1 MYTIR
6 KRKYSLKKQPV
17 ARKNTFKLRGG
28 SHLQNQAIVSK
39 NIQSSHPGIVAPV
52 VDLVSGVASN
62 VASTAVSGA
71 GSFLGV
77 NLSNKESVNNALKK
91 QIAVLSDP
99 ETKENLKKLL
109 GEGAKVVA
117 LGLES
122 SQPAI
127 EKFIQTTTKAVS
139 NSAEKMGDAVIN
151 VGLNTLGGIPVVGA
165 AIGAVRSLD
174 KAVKAGQSVLNAGTE
189 VIAASGDA
197 VNQITQNIEHAK
209 SKVNSMN
216 FDVQK
221 QLQDKIRAKTAIL
234 QKVGGSIAEFHD
246 TTLNPEKFIPQTNTS
261 LRNKKT
267 ILRKRFT
274 KRFRKQY

>member
-1 MYTIR
+1 
-6 KRKYSLKKQPV
+6 
-17 ARKNTFKLRGG
+17 
-28 SHLQNQAIVSK
+28 
-39 NIQSSHPGIVAPV
+39 
-52 VDLVSGVASN
+52 
-62 VASTAVSGA
+62 
-71 GSFLGV
+71 
-77 NLSNKESVNNALKK
+77 
-91 QIAVLSDP
+91 
-99 ETKENLKKLL
+99 
-109 GEGAKVVA
+109 
-117 LGLES
+117 
-122 SQPAI
+122 
-127 EKFIQTTTKAVS
+127 
-139 NSAEKMGDAVIN
+139 

-174 KAVKAGQSVLNAGTE
+174 KAVKAAQSVLNAGNE
-189 VIAASGDA
+189 VVAASGDA